1 MRRVSVTCIQCPMG
15 CAMEVVLEDDGNVQ
29 DVEGNT
35 CGRGKR
41 YAQSEATNP
50 TRMVTGT
57 LCVPGAME
65 PLSYKTSEP
74 VPKAK
79 VREVSVAA
87 QSLSPHLPVSIGDV
101 LCEDVCGTGISIV
114 ATKNIG

>member
-1 MRRVSVTCIQCPMG
+1 MKSVSITCIQCPMG
-15 CAMEVVLEDDGNVQ
+15 CSMNVGIDDGGSFLS
-29 DVEGNT
+29 VEGNT

-57 LCVPGAME
+57 VCVPGALE
-65 PLSYKTSEP
+65 PLSYKTSGP

-79 VREVSVAA
+79 VIEVSDAA
-87 QSLSPHLPVSIGDV
+87 RGMSLHLPISIGDV

-114 ATKNIG
+114 ATKSIG